1 MAEAIDLKK
10 LEVALTYIER
20 MTEGHNPVT
29 NQRVQEEDVL
39 NNPNVIRCMYFIRDV
54 LLQVKENKG
63 IIGGRA
69 ASAKKEPFPFEV
81 LEKFQYEKDKS
92 ISHLLKQVSGLAE
105 NENVKTIGYK
115 VVTDYLK
122 ATGYLSEE
130 VNPENNHKKTLITE
144 KGMQMGLYPEHR
156 ISAYGEAY
164 DVIMYNQAA
173 QEFVVK
179 NLERMVN
186 REMPAEQ

>member
-1 MAEAIDLKK
+1 MVESIDLKK
-10 LEVALTYIER
+10 LEVALTYVQR

-54 LLQVKENKG
+54 LLQVKDNKG

-69 ASAKKEPFPFEV
+69 ASGKKEPFPFEV

-92 ISHLLKQVSGLAE
+92 ISHLLKQVSGLAD
-105 NENVKTIGYK
+105 NENVKAIGYK

-122 ATGYLSEE
+122 TAGYLSEE
-130 VNPENNHKKTLITE
+130 INPENNHKKTLITE
-144 KGMQMGLYPEHR
+144 KGMQMGLYLEHR
-156 ISAYGEAY
+156 FSGYGEAY
-164 DVIMYNQAA
+164 DVIMYNQTA

-179 NLERMVN
+179 NLERIVN
-186 REMPAEQ
+186 GEMPTEQ